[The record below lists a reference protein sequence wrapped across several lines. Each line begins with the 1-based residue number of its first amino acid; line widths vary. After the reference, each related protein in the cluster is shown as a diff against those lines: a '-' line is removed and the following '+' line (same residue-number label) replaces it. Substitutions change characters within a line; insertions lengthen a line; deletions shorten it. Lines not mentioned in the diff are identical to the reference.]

1 MTTDS
6 TSHYAKLH
14 LEEMQATLTSTI
26 SALQEAIPEAATA
39 RQCQLLWDVPV
50 LSLRFI
56 GFEERGEP
64 VTKQVRDG
72 EIITHTTVTVPR
84 LPQEIYTRYVSPIR
98 PLLRLL
104 WGCSVYDAMQMG
116 YTSRGLYLSFTR
128 PEATWK
134 YFGWSVQTPIEV
146 LWPQAEAF
154 THTAETALNVCQT
167 W

>member
-6 TSHYAKLH
+6 TPFASLH
-14 LEEMQATLTSTI
+14 LEEMQSTLTSAI
-26 SALQEAIPEAATA
+26 SAIQEAIPEAAGA
-39 RQCQLLWDVPV
+39 RQCELFWDVPV

-56 GFEERGEP
+56 GFESRGEP
-64 VTKQVRDG
+64 VTKQARDG
-72 EIITHTTVTVPR
+72 EIITHTTVTIPR
-84 LPQEIYTRYVSPIR
+84 LPQEIYTRHVSPIR

-104 WGCSVYDAMQMG
+104 WGCAVYDAMMKG

-128 PEATWK
+128 PSAEWK
-134 YFGWSVQTPIEV
+134 YFGWSVQSPIEA

-154 THTAETALNVCQT
+154 THTAETALNVRQT